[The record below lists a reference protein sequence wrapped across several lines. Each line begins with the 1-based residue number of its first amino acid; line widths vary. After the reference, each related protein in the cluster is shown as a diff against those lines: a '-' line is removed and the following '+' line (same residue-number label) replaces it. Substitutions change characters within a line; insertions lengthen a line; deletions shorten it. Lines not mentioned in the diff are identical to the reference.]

1 MSDPSDGPQQ
11 MDVNAT
17 PRFAGVATLLR
28 AAQRPTADGLDVAL
42 CGVPFDGG
50 SSFRTGARHG
60 PAQMREMSRL
70 IRQAHYASKVAPF
83 EIGAIADVGDAP
95 VNPLDADDSLES
107 VREFIATIRDAGARP
122 LIAGGDHTVT
132 LPILRALASSGP
144 LGLLQL
150 DAHSDTQA
158 AMLGQQYAN
167 GTPIRRAIE
176 EQLVDPT
183 RVVQVG
189 IRGTL
194 FAADE
199 LDWAIAQGVTIIT
212 IDEFY
217 DLGIDAVVAQTL
229 KTLGAGPAY
238 LTVDIDVLDPAF
250 APGTGGLEPGGMTAR
265 ELQVLIRGMSS
276 LDLVGGDITEVSP
289 PLDPTGITALA
300 ACSVMFE
307 MLCLMTAPRAAG
319 PDAVATG

>member
-1 MSDPSDGPQQ
+1 MNDHPDGTPQV
-11 MDVNAT
+11 DANVT

-28 AAQRPTADGLDVAL
+28 AAQRPSARDLDVAL
-42 CGVPFDGG
+42 CGIPFDGG
-50 SSFRTGARHG
+50 SFFRAGARHG
-60 PAQMREMSRL
+60 PAQIREMSRL
-70 IRQAHYASKVAPF
+70 IRQAHYATRLAPF
-83 EIGAIADVGDAP
+83 EICAVADVGDAP
-95 VNPLDADDSLES
+95 VNPLDTAASLAS
-107 VREFIATIRDAGARP
+107 IRDFVAAIRDAGARP

-132 LPILRALASSGP
+132 LPILRALAVSGP

-158 AMLGQQYAN
+158 AMLGQEYAN

-176 EQLVDPT
+176 EELVDPR
-183 RVVQVG
+183 RVAQVG

-194 FAADE
+194 FATDE

-217 DLGIDAVVAQTL
+217 DLGIDAVVARIQQTL
-229 KTLGAGPAY
+229 GTDPSY

-250 APGTGGLEPGGMTAR
+250 APGAGGLEPGGMTVR
-265 ELQVLIRGMSS
+265 ELQVLIRAMAC
-276 LDLVGGDITEVSP
+276 LDLVGADVTEVSP
-289 PLDPTGITALA
+289 PLDPTGSTALA

-307 MLCLMTAPRAAG
+307 LLCVMAATATG
-319 PDAVATG
+319 LGVATD